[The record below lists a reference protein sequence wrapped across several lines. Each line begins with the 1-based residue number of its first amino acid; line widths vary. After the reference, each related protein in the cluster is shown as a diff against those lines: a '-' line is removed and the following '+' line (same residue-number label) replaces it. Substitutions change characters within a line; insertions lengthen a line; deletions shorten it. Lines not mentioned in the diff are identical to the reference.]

1 MFWGLKRSTLLIV
14 MLILLGTL
22 PASGYAQTPT
32 PDFEYINGHLV
43 RGPFLEQYRGVPDP
57 LLRYGYPITGEF
69 LMVTERGQVT
79 VQYFQRA
86 RFDLVRESDG
96 HEHVVVADLGRLLYP
111 GQGLLAPVPTDPLS
125 CRFFENG
132 KSVCYA
138 FRQFYEAHD
147 GLEAFGLPI
156 SDIEIAEGRYVQ
168 YFERARFEWRPEN
181 PPGERVV
188 LTDLGKRHF
197 DLVVRDFQLLRP
209 EPPPDAIIAQLVP
222 QVRAFVAQSLVP
234 SGGEQTLYVI
244 VRDQYERP
252 IAGAGVLVTMV
263 GPEGLRNT
271 YRAVETDAD
280 GITRFTFFAGRFQ
293 PQTVITLQVKV
304 TVLGSE
310 AETQTWYR
318 IWY

>member
-1 MFWGLKRSTLLIV
+1 MFRGLKHLTLLIIV
-14 MLILLGTL
+14 LILLGTL
-22 PASGYAQTPT
+22 PASGYAQTQP
-32 PDFEYINGHLV
+32 PDFEYINGHFV
-43 RGPFLEQYRGVPDP
+43 RGPFLEQYHSVPDP

-69 LMVTERGQVT
+69 SMVTERGRVT

-111 GQGLLAPVPTDPLS
+111 GQGPLAPVPTDPLS

-138 FRQFYEAHD
+138 FRQFYDAHD

-156 SDIEIAEGRYVQ
+156 SDIEIAEGHYVQ

-181 PPGERVV
+181 PPGERVI

-197 DLVVRDFQLLRP
+197 DLVVRDLQLMRP
-209 EPPPDAIIAQLVP
+209 EPPPNAIIAQVVP
-222 QVRAFVAQSLVP
+222 QVKAFVAQALIP
-234 SGGEQTLYVI
+234 SGGEQTLFVI
-244 VRDQYERP
+244 VRDQYDRP
-252 IAGAGVLVTMV
+252 IAGAGVLVTQV
-263 GPEGLRNT
+263 GPGGLRNT

-304 TVLGSE
+304 IVPGSE
-310 AETQTWYR
+310 AEAQTWYR